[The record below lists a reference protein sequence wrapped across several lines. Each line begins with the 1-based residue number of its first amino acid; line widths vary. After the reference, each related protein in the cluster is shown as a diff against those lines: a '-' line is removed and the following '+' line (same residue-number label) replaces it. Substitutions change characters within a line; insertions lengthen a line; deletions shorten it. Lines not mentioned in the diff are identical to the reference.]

1 MCDSTNQVSNV
12 SKEIKP
18 RYLKLQN
25 ISKNRLA
32 QYNLNK
38 KEEKTLGPEIN
49 IPKTIKELFLYRH
62 REGRRE
68 IQL

>member
-1 MCDSTNQVSNV
+1 VWCDSTHQVSNV

-49 IPKTIKELFLYRH
+49 IPKTIKELFPL
-62 REGRRE
+62 
-68 IQL
+68 